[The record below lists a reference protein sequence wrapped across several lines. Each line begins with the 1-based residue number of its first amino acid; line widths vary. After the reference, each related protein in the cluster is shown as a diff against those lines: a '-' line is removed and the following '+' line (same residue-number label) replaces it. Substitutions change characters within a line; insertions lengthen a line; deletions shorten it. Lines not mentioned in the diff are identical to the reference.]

1 MFRDAALMAGK
12 DLRIELRS
20 RVAINQILPV
30 AVLIL
35 LLFGFALDPDSPVL
49 TRATPGLFW
58 VTVLFVT
65 VMAVERSYS
74 LEAADGVR
82 DALRLSGL
90 HPGGIF
96 LGKFAALA
104 VQLAAVQVVL
114 LAGVMVLFGRE
125 LAGHLLLVATAV
137 AATAG
142 IAAAGTLYG
151 VLAAGLRVRETLLP
165 LLLLPVLAPVL
176 IAATRAFET
185 ALDGVPS
192 DGWPWFNLLA
202 VFALTYTGFGILAFG
217 PLLEDS

>member
-1 MFRDAALMAGK
+1 VFRDALLVAGK
-12 DLRIELRS
+12 DLRVELRS
-20 RVAINQILPV
+20 RVGINQILPV
-30 AVLIL
+30 ALMVL
-35 LLFGFALDPDSPVL
+35 LLFGFALDPDSATL
-49 TRATPGLFW
+49 ERATPGLFW
-58 VTVLFVT
+58 VAVLFVAILS
-65 VMAVERSYS
+65 VERAFAVESS
-74 LEAADGVR
+74 DGVR

-90 HPGGIF
+90 SSGGIF

-104 VQLAAVQVVL
+104 VQLAGVQVVL
-114 LAGVMVLFGRE
+114 FVGVVVLFGRD
-125 LAGHLLLVATAV
+125 LAGLGLLVAAAL

-192 DGWPWFNLLA
+192 DGWPWFNLLI

>member
-1 MFRDAALMAGK
+1 MFRDAALVAGK

-20 RVAINQILPV
+20 RVAVNQILPV
-30 AVLIL
+30 ALLIL

-49 TRATPGLFW
+49 ERATPGLFW
-58 VTVLFVT
+58 IAVLFVT
-65 VMAVERSYS
+65 VLAVERSYS
-74 LEAADGVR
+74 VEAADGVQ

-90 HPGGIF
+90 HAGGIF

-104 VQLAAVQVVL
+104 VQLAMVQL
-114 LAGVMVLFGRE
+114 LLLVGVMVLFGRD
-125 LAGHLLLVATAV
+125 LAGHLLLGATAL

-202 VFALTYTGFGILAFG
+202 VFALTYTGFGIVAFG